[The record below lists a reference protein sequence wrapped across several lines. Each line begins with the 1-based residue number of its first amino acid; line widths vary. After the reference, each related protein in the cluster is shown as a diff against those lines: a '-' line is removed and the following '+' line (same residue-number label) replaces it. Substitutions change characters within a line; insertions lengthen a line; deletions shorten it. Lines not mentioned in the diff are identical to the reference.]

1 LIYNRINGNK
11 LNNMD
16 TQISKTGPKDV
27 FLNTLSFGVLY
38 GSIVSFLTMIFQY
51 VNYAFPD
58 PLDFWQASILETVR
72 TSTSVL
78 VVMFP
83 IFLILAWMIE
93 KDFKANPEKRNLKF
107 RKWLTY
113 LTLFA
118 AAVTVIVD
126 LIILVNSFYSGDLTT
141 QFFLKVAVVLVVAA
155 GTFGYYL
162 WDVKRKPGDKSRK
175 PKNVAWAV
183 GAIVLVSVVAGFFI
197 VGSPAEQRERRFDG
211 QRIEDLR
218 DIQNRVIN
226 YWSRKGTLPGAIGNL
241 QDELSGFRLPVD
253 PETEENYGYMVLGG
267 LEFELCA
274 TFNTTSNDRVERE
287 VLRKDPYLYSWEHGE
302 GRVCFERTI
311 DPELHKMENG
321 LVPIPLR

>member
-1 LIYNRINGNK
+1 MIYNRINGNK

-58 PLDFWQASILETVR
+58 PLNFYEGMILNNVR
-72 TSTSVL
+72 ISTSVL
-78 VVMFP
+78 IVMLP

-107 RKWLTY
+107 RKWLTF

-126 LIILVNSFYSGDLTT
+126 LIILVNRFYSGDLTT
-141 QFFLKVAVVLVVAA
+141 QFFLKVATVLAVAA
-155 GTFGYYL
+155 GTFAYYL

-197 VGSPAEQRERRFDG
+197 VGSPAEQRERRFDE

-226 YWSRKGTLPGAIGNL
+226 YWSRKGTLPGTIGNL

-274 TFNTTSNDRVERE
+274 TFNMTSNDRIERE

>member
-1 LIYNRINGNK
+1 MIYNGINGNNP
-11 LNNMD
+11 NNMN

-51 VNYAFPD
+51 VNYTFPD
-58 PLDFWQASILETVR
+58 PLVFWQARILETVR

-126 LIILVNSFYSGDLTT
+126 LIILVNRFYSGDLTT
-141 QFFLKVAVVLVVAA
+141 QFFLKVAVVLAVAA
-155 GTFGYYL
+155 GTFAYYL
-162 WDVKRKPGDKSRK
+162 WDVKRKPGDKSRR

-183 GAIVLVSVVAGFFI
+183 GVIVLVSVIAGFFI
-197 VGSPAEQRERRFDG
+197 VGSPAEQREKRFDE
-211 QRIEDLR
+211 QRVEDLH
-218 DIQNRVIN
+218 DIQSRIVN
-226 YWSRKGTLPGAIGNL
+226 YWSRKGTLPVTIGDL
-241 QDELSGFRLPVD
+241 EDELSGFKLPVD
-253 PETEENYGYMVLGG
+253 PETKENYEYILLDI

-274 TFNTTSNDRVERE
+274 TFNTEMDSRAEGE
-287 VLRKDPYLYSWEHGE
+287 LRIRDPLIYSWEHGE
-302 GRVCFERTI
+302 GRTCFPRTI
-311 DPELHKMENG
+311 DPKLHKVENG
-321 LVPIPLR
+321 LLQPLR